1 MRAPVHG
8 RGATAGSAAWT
19 RSCVVL
25 GDHRFGAGAGGETA
39 AQLLSL
45 ALAESTKGNYAN
57 KWVAFVSFCQASG
70 YTYLPATTETVAC
83 YLGFIFERGTVAP
96 ATLQGYLTPINAV
109 HALMQ
114 MERPAVG
121 PLLVALRHG
130 DARAYAN
137 ISGGLRVKRVPL
149 PAAALLRFAN
159 LGLTTADAG
168 LRRRL
173 AGLVMTGLTFS
184 RPGGGANLRRKDVSL
199 TGDSIKV
206 QIMDY
211 KHGARTD
218 RERILINL
226 PRRSGG
232 RDDAPFRL
240 VHMHLSA
247 IAMATADGDQP
258 CFSPVGDHLPLPTE
272 VATVWMREA
281 IYLFDVHP
289 PDGGMYAGHSLRAC
303 AATSYRSIGGEL
315 DACAQ
320 LMGMKDKST
329 DVVSASYVDALVDA
343 DDAAREL
350 YDRYLRVRRRPA
362 AGAVGHHPPLG
373 GVASPIELATS
384 P

>member
-1 MRAPVHG
+1 MFKFENYEARGFFGPGDATKHINAKEILAVTLSLLRFEEKLWVVCAFRFTDGGRRPGRRHG
-8 RGATAGSAAWT
+8 RGPASSSAT
-19 RSCVVL
+19 
-25 GDHRFGAGAGGETA
+25 
-39 AQLLSL
+39 
-45 ALAESTKGNYAN
+45 
-57 KWVAFVSFCQASG
+57 
-70 YTYLPATTETVAC
+70 TVAC
-83 YLGFIFERGTVAP
+83 YLGSIFERDTVAP

-130 DARAYAN
+130 YARANAN

-184 RPGGGANLRRKDVSL
+184 RPGGGANLRRKDVTL

-206 QIMDY
+206 QIMHY

-226 PRRSGG
+226 QRRSGG
-232 RDDAPFRL
+232 RDDAFFRL
-240 VHMHLSA
+240 VHMHLLA

-258 CFSPVGDHLPLPTE
+258 CFSPVGDLRPLPTD

-281 IYLFDVHP
+281 IYHLDFHP

-303 AATSYRSIGGEL
+303 AATSDRSIGGEL

-329 DVVSASYVDALVDA
+329 DVVSASYVDAPFDA

-350 YDRYLRVRRRPA
+350 YDRYLRVRR
-362 AGAVGHHPPLG
+362 
-373 GVASPIELATS
+373 
-384 P
+384 